1 MNLTMERQEFMALMT
16 DAMRGDVEEDLFGGR
31 LAPGRVKSR
40 LLEAH
45 PAEHSPDGTGAL
57 LRSIGERLGARVD
70 AAGES
75 LWALTTD
82 EHVFF
87 VDSLNAR
94 FWLLHTTAPANVV
107 RRLVRRELLTD
118 ARLDTAWLPSDQLNR
133 FEGQRH
139 WVKSSF
145 TSDELLPVSG
155 EAAGPTRRWRV
166 QVEGDAPE
174 ELLNLVRTDPRFA
187 SAASLTAVGS
197 WLTEPGIG
205 EASVIA
211 DYRGGF
217 VATGTSFELVAGALW
232 RTLDRYEAYV
242 ESLEATY
249 QLRTERVG
257 ELGLTIDGEVA
268 VIDFPSPLVDLDR
281 FVAGLF
287 TSKEPFRL
295 WAVPRQIDEEQ
306 WEANA
311 VDLHVGQTLRL
322 EVTPRWLRVLLGE
335 HTCGNTLA
343 RLITN
348 LQHRFNAESRLAD
361 TQSLVA

>member
-1 MNLTMERQEFMALMT
+1 MGLTMERQEFIALMT
-16 DAMRGDVEEDLFGGR
+16 DAMRGNVGDDVFGGR

-45 PAEHSPDGTGAL
+45 PAEYSSDGTAAL
-57 LRSIGERLGARVD
+57 FASVGERLGARVD

-75 LWALTTD
+75 LWTLTTN

-87 VDSLNAR
+87 VDALNAR

-107 RRLVRRELLTD
+107 RRLVHRGLLTD
-118 ARLDTAWLPSDQLNR
+118 ARLDTAWLPSDQLNQ

-145 TSDELLPVSG
+145 TSDELLPVRG
-155 EAAGPTRRWRV
+155 DAAGPTRRWRV

-174 ELLNLVRTDPRFA
+174 ALLNLVRTDPRFA

-197 WLTEPGIG
+197 WLREPGIG
-205 EASVIA
+205 EASVVA

-242 ESLEATY
+242 RSLEATY
-249 QLRTERVG
+249 QLRAERIG
-257 ELGLTIDGEVA
+257 ELGLTIDGDVA
-268 VIDFPSPLVDLDR
+268 VIDFPRPLADLDR

-295 WAVPRQIDEEQ
+295 WGLPRQVDDTQ

-348 LQHRFNAESRLAD
+348 LQHRFDAEARLAEM
-361 TQSLVA
+361 APAAA